1 MVKMPRP
8 RADVAGDRAMEDK
21 EAARKRLARAHYE
34 LEPGITEIFT
44 IWGDRAY
51 EALPGEP
58 IKLLE
63 VNRDTIPSGI
73 MPLGFNPA
81 PASGFPFPSVIIEV
95 TPQELERIRR
105 QELVL
110 PHGWTLGPLIPR
122 TDSDN
127 GQGTSVEGRLKDR
140 LAS

>member
-1 MVKMPRP
+1 
-8 RADVAGDRAMEDK
+8 MEDK
-21 EAARKRLARAHYE
+21 EEVRKRLARAHYA

-44 IWGDRAY
+44 IWGKPAY
-51 EALPGEP
+51 EALPSEP

-63 VNRDTIPSGI
+63 VNQDTIPSGI

-81 PASGFPFPSVIIEV
+81 PSSGFPFPSVIIEV

-105 QELVL
+105 RELVL

-122 TDSDN
+122 
-127 GQGTSVEGRLKDR
+127 
-140 LAS
+140 